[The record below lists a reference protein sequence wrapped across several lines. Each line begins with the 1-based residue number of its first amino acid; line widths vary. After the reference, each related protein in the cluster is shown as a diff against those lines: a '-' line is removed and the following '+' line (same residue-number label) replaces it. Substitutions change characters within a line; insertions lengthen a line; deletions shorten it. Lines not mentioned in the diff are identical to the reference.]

1 MTSKL
6 VPQKSN
12 NLFGTEQWNKLM
24 KEVSRPYEWHS
35 EYEILCD
42 LMHKYVKLNDRLLRL
57 ACGDSKLGENLY
69 DVGYRN
75 IISVDSSEKV
85 IKKMRK
91 RNDSGKRDM
100 EYTRMDVTDLKYD
113 DESFNV
119 VFDKQWLDYTFTNTS
134 EDILKKVDKTFAE
147 IQRVLKVGGRF
158 IVCTLA
164 QDHILDKLLAH
175 FSQGWLVRVHKL
187 RHEKASTLRAV
198 FAFVFTKTKSS
209 GQQSPFKVLELCI
222 DDSDTIQ
229 RVQAIDEMKEAIVV
243 KQRYAL
249 IRDMIALKFHP
260 GENFTFDLWSTDPQ
274 MKEPRFSLTV
284 VDSEQHRNQNGIFAI
299 FIVPQGRETEWLFS
313 SDDGLAQI
321 SSDAGYQRLVVV
333 SLNRGHKYTSMDHIK
348 EELSSKVMD
357 LAPEGLTDK
366 TKVPFLSV
374 GGDIGIRKTVH
385 EGSSSLSGDYIVED
399 ITIGEDTFR
408 RLVFLINPHG
418 IQSEAKLFT
427 AKDGKKKAGHIDFS
441 FLAHSHHKAMVAGL
455 ALVDKLLEK
464 EKKKQALIVGLGGGG
479 LAMFIYQFFSQ
490 VAIDAVELDE
500 AVVSVAKTQFGCIED
515 KRLAI
520 HVKDGL
526 KFIEEAHIKVPRPQ
540 YHAIMFD
547 IDSKDVTVGMSAPSK
562 DFVTPALLTRVKEL
576 LHNEGVFVLNLACR
590 DKQLKASVIED
601 IKASFPRVYLV
612 DIDDDVNDVLFA
624 KPQPPA
630 EPKQDLLV
638 VRSSVDNLQ
647 KHGKSTGLWNGEC
660 DLCEMV
666 EGLQIA

>member
-100 EYTRMDVTDLKYD
+100 EYTRMDVTDPEFSL
-113 DESFNV
+113 
-119 VFDKQWLDYTFTNTS
+119 WL
-134 EDILKKVDKTFAE
+134 
-147 IQRVLKVGGRF
+147 
-158 IVCTLA
+158 
-164 QDHILDKLLAH
+164 
-175 FSQGWLVRVHKL
+175 
-187 RHEKASTLRAV
+187 
-198 FAFVFTKTKSS
+198 

-229 RVQAIDEMKEAIVV
+229 RVQAIGKMKEAIVV

-260 GENFTFDLWSTDPQ
+260 GENFTFDFWSTDPQ

-299 FIVPQGRETEWLFS
+299 FIVPQ
-313 SDDGLAQI
+313 
-321 SSDAGYQRLVVV
+321 
-333 SLNRGHKYTSMDHIK
+333 
-348 EELSSKVMD
+348 
-357 LAPEGLTDK
+357 
-366 TKVPFLSV
+366 

-441 FLAHSHHKAMVAGL
+441 FLTHSHHKAMVAGL

-526 KFIEEAHIKVPRPQ
+526 KFIEESHIKVPRPQ

-576 LHNEGVFVLNLACR
+576 LHNEGG
-590 DKQLKASVIED
+590 QLKD
-601 IKASFPRVYLV
+601 IITRFRKLDPL
-612 DIDDDVNDVLFA
+612 IHHI
-624 KPQPPA
+624 
-630 EPKQDLLV
+630 LL
-638 VRSSVDNLQ
+638 SL
-647 KHGKSTGLWNGEC
+647 
-660 DLCEMV
+660 
-666 EGLQIA
+666 A